1 MPYYSGDRKRHPNLE
16 TYPHDDSSLIWPA
29 AEDAVWDRRALVVND
44 ASERLQVARRSEA
57 KGWARADRVSG
68 AVG

>member
-1 MPYYSGDRKRHPNLE
+1 MPYYSGDRKRHPNL
-16 TYPHDDSSLIWPA
+16 DDSSLIWPA